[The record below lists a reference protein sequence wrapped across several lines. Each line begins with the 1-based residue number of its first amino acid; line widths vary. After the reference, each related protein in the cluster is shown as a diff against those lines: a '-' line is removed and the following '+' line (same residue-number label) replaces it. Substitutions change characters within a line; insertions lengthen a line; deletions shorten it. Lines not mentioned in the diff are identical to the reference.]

1 MFVSEKFC
9 AVKKEQLT
17 TESKPLLTMYLA
29 NPRGFCAG
37 VDRAVKIVEAALEVY
52 GAPVYVRHEI
62 VHNAW
67 VVDSLRKKGAVFVE
81 ETEECPDDRPIV
93 VSAHG
98 APRHVFGEIKKRN
111 IICVDAT
118 CPLVTKVHMEARHH
132 NQQGRHVVLIGHQG
146 HPEVVGTLGQLDDEK
161 HITLVETMQDV
172 EKLEIP
178 DSDNLACVTQT
189 TLSVDDTAEILFAL
203 RVRFPNI
210 IVPAKDDICYA
221 TTNRQNAVKAIAKK
235 VKVLFVIGSVNSS
248 NSRRLVEVG
257 IKSGCSVVRLISS
270 FEDIDWELLKNC
282 TQAVGL
288 TAGASAPEILSQ
300 EVIRAFQE
308 RFDLSIEPIKVAE
321 ENIKFKM
328 PRMFVE

>member
-203 RVRFPNI
+203 RVRCILPIGCCIANI
-210 IVPAKDDICYA
+210 ILGWHNNIRKSYSECKQYFSSIINGKSCLS
-221 TTNRQNAVKAIAKK
+221 NARKI
-235 VKVLFVIGSVNSS
+235 I
-248 NSRRLVEVG
+248 
-257 IKSGCSVVRLISS
+257 
-270 FEDIDWELLKNC
+270 
-282 TQAVGL
+282 
-288 TAGASAPEILSQ
+288 
-300 EVIRAFQE
+300 
-308 RFDLSIEPIKVAE
+308 
-321 ENIKFKM
+321 
-328 PRMFVE
+328 